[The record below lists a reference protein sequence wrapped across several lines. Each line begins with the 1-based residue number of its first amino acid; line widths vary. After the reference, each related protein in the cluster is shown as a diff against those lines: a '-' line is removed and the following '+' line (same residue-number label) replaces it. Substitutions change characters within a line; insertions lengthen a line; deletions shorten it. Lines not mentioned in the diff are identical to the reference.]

1 MWSFFS
7 RDSSKDFPYEI
18 GEPVQQFD
26 AKSIW
31 ALHRGKRKAT
41 NDEVSVFTY
50 DIRNGT
56 EIKLELAKVAVKR
69 LKTLRHPSI
78 LQFLDSLET
87 DKVLYVATESVEPL
101 GTHFNGLGSDGPQRD
116 LYLSW
121 GIFQITRALS
131 FLNNDGNLR
140 HNNVSVWSVFVNTSG
155 EWKLGGLE
163 YVSPAE
169 MPATP
174 PIKIPPSLEIYDPP
188 ERNDANKLK
197 TATKCSSDMWGL
209 GCLVWESFNGPLKT
223 RGNLKNIEGIP
234 KSLAPLYCELVG
246 AAPAS
251 RPNPADIITK
261 CRKPGGFFK
270 NDLVDSLLFL
280 EEIQIKDKAEKTRFF
295 SGLTAQLDN
304 FPDTV
309 CRHKILPQL
318 ITAYEYGDAGSAV
331 LAPMF
336 KLGRLLDEAEY
347 QKRIVPCVVKLFAS
361 TDRVTRSRLLQ
372 QLDLFISHLQPNVVN
387 DQIFPQIVHGFLD
400 TNPTIREQT
409 VKSIIHLAPK
419 LNYNN
424 LNVEVLRHF
433 ARLQSR
439 DDQGGI
445 RTNTTVCLG
454 KIAPHLHPQVRQ
466 RVLVSAFIR
475 AMRDPFPPSRVA
487 GILALAATQQY
498 FLLSEVATRILP
510 ALCPLTMDPEK
521 SVRDPAFKTIR
532 GFLGKLEKVSEDPSL
547 RESMEADVHTA
558 TPSLGNAAA
567 TWAGWAVTAVTAK
580 FYRSQSD
587 TARPRPPLTG
597 KTLSKPASLEQPSS
611 SSISTTTSSV
621 TSMTSLE
628 HESADT
634 SASASDYGPDNWDH
648 ENWGDMDTSQDPSS
662 PMAATSNQLNTNL
675 NMIGSVNDVRD
686 GWDNEDWGS
695 LEEDPD
701 EDEHNQAQ
709 QKEAALL
716 LPSPYVVSSSINS
729 TNAITSSTPFIG
741 SSSTNI
747 RNATLNTA
755 VSSSSSSSNNST
767 TNNTTSSSITGNTVA
782 KPTANNSNNSNS
794 NSSCSSS
801 SNSATHSNTNN
812 NLTNHMNSPSKMI
825 ALKNMNNLLNS
836 TSSMPTTNTANS
848 NVNWNSRDG
857 WGDGDFEP
865 LDEPSTGNV
874 KLEEARRKREEK
886 KMQRQREL
894 EARRAARAVGAGSG
908 PLKLGV
914 KKV

>member
-7 RDSSKDFPYEI
+7 RDSAKDFPYEI
-18 GEPVQQFD
+18 GEPVPQFD
-26 AKSIW
+26 SRSIW
-31 ALHRGKRKAT
+31 SLHRGKRKGT
-41 NDEVSVFTY
+41 NGEEVSVFVY
-50 DIRNGT
+50 DIKNGT
-56 EIKLELAKVAVKR
+56 DVKLELARAAVKR

-87 DKVLYVATESVEPL
+87 DKVLYVATEQVEPL
-101 GTHFNGLGSDGPQRD
+101 GTHFEKQAGEGPQRD
-116 LYLSW
+116 LYLAW

-140 HNNVSVWSVFVNTSG
+140 HNNVSAWSVLVNASG

-163 YVSPAE
+163 YVSSTDAS
-169 MPATP
+169 AAP
-174 PIKIPPSLEIYDPP
+174 PIKIPPALEIYDPP
-188 ERNDANKLK
+188 EKNDANKLK
-197 TATKCSSDMWGL
+197 SMTKCSTDMWGL
-209 GCLVWESFNGPLKT
+209 GCLVWEAFNGPL
-223 RGNLKNIEGIP
+223 RSRSNLKDLASIP

-246 AAPAS
+246 ASPAS
-251 RPNPADIITK
+251 RPNPADVITK

-270 NDLVDSLLFL
+270 NDLVDTLLFL
-280 EEIQIKDKAEKTRFF
+280 EEIQIKDKAEKNRFF
-295 SGLTAQLDN
+295 SALTPQLDN
-304 FPDTV
+304 FPDNV
-309 CRHKILPQL
+309 CKNKILPQL

-372 QLDLFISHLQPNVVN
+372 QLELFINHLQTGVVN
-387 DQIFPQIVHGFLD
+387 DQIFPQIAHGFLD

-475 AMRDPFPPSRVA
+475 AMRDPFPPARVA

-498 FLLSEVATRILP
+498 FLLNEVANRILP
-510 ALCPLTMDPEK
+510 ALCPLTADPEK
-521 SVRDPAFKTIR
+521 TVRDPAFKTIR

-597 KTLSKPASLEQPSS
+597 KNLSKPASLEQPSS

-634 SASASDYGPDNWDH
+634 SASASDYGPDNWDQ

-662 PMAATSNQLNTNL
+662 PMAGTSNPLTTSL
-675 NMIGSVNDVRD
+675 NMIGTVNDTRD

-695 LEEDPD
+695 LEEVPNEDLDEKD
-701 EDEHNQAQ
+701 EDDHMRTPLQQSRTPNQPSTANASPATNSSR
-709 QKEAALL
+709 AA
-716 LPSPYVVSSSINS
+716 STSAASS
-729 TNAITSSTPFIG
+729 A
-741 SSSTNI
+741 
-747 RNATLNTA
+747 L
-755 VSSSSSSSNNST
+755 SSSSNN
-767 TNNTTSSSITGNTVA
+767 TNNNLPNHHATSSPSKMLALKNMTNII
-782 KPTANNSNNSNS
+782 NSATTNNSNS
-794 NSSCSSS
+794 NWG
-801 SNSATHSNTNN
+801 
-812 NLTNHMNSPSKMI
+812 
-825 ALKNMNNLLNS
+825 
-836 TSSMPTTNTANS
+836 TTG
-848 NVNWNSRDG
+848 DG
-857 WGDGDFEP
+857 WNDGDFEP
-865 LDEPSTGNV
+865 IDEPNTGNS
-874 KLEEARRKREEK
+874 KLDEARRKREEK

-894 EARRAARAVGAGSG
+894 EARRAARSAGGAGGPSSG
-908 PLKLGV
+908 PMKLGA
-914 KKV
+914 KKIQLD